1 MTVITYLESSLHPS
15 LKTSSKWTYSCSHH
29 KHLDCHAV
37 FYALGLRK
45 IAFNDIVGEPGDM
58 FFYLTGALKTRSTP
72 RTLGSTTSFT
82 FKRANDP
89 SFLWP
94 SRSRSFDHAKQAQH
108 VCLSNKRHCWAFKSL
123 RFGNPRKQSGCSV
136 WRRQSLGGLT
146 RRAFVIGQ
154 L

>member
-37 FYALGLRK
+37 FYALGVRK

-72 RTLGSTTSFT
+72 RTFGSTTSFT

-123 RFGNPRKQSGCSV
+123 RLKTHENNRDVLYGADSRLV
-136 WRRQSLGGLT
+136 GL
-146 RRAFVIGQ
+146 Q
-154 L
+154 DEHL